1 MWRVIILMFL
11 AVTLVSFENTETLV
25 LPKNPS
31 AGSLKVILFLDPE
44 CPVSNA
50 YMKEIKSIYADYSA
64 KGVSF
69 EAYFPMETV
78 TDKDI
83 KAFLKKYNAT
93 FPGFTDPDLRKAT
106 RYKATT
112 MPEVVLLN
120 ANGLTV
126 YQGAIDNWFYALGKS
141 RPKATDLYLRNALE
155 ATLNGNPIMQSKT
168 QAIGCFINMKLD

>member
-1 MWRVIILMFL
+1 MWRKIIVLFL
-11 AVTLVSFENTETLV
+11 AITLFSFENAGPGSLA
-25 LPKNPS
+25 KNLS
-31 AGSLKVILFLDPE
+31 AQPLKVILFLDPE

-78 TDKDI
+78 TEKDI
-83 KAFLKKYNAT
+83 QAFLKKYNAT
-93 FPGFTDPDLRKAT
+93 FPGFPDPELRKAK
-106 RYKATT
+106 RYKATV

-120 ANGLTV
+120 EAGVTV

-141 RPKATDLYLRNALE
+141 RPKATELYLRNALE
-155 ATLNGNPIMQSKT
+155 ATLNGNPMMQSKT
-168 QAIGCFINMKLD
+168 QAIGCLINMKLD

>member
-1 MWRVIILMFL
+1 MWRVIIVMFL
-11 AVTLVSFENTETLV
+11 AVTLVSFEDTEARF
-25 LPKNPS
+25 LPENPS

-44 CPVSNA
+44 CPVTNA
-50 YMKEIKSIYADYSA
+50 YMKEIKSIYADYNA

-83 KAFLKKYNAT
+83 NAFLKKYNAT
-93 FPGFTDPDLRKAT
+93 FTGLKDPDLRKAT
-106 RYKATT
+106 RYKATV

-120 ANGLTV
+120 ASGITV

-141 RPKATDLYLRNALE
+141 RPKATELYLRNALE
-155 ATLNGNPIMQSKT
+155 ATLNDNPIMQSKT
-168 QAIGCFINMKLD
+168 QAIGCLINMKLD

>member
-1 MWRVIILMFL
+1 MWRKVIVLFL
-11 AVTLVSFENTETLV
+11 IVHLLSFGNAEGEKV
-25 LPKNPS
+25 HKIFPP
-31 AGSLKVILFLDPE
+31 GPLKVMLFLDPE

-50 YMKEIKSIYADYSA
+50 YMKEIKSIYSDYSA

-78 TDKDI
+78 TEKDI

-93 FPGFTDPDLRKAT
+93 FPGFADPGLRKAT
-106 RYKATT
+106 RYQATV

-120 ANGLTV
+120 ENGITV

-141 RPKATDLYLRNALE
+141 RPRATELYLRNALE

-168 QAIGCFINMKLD
+168 QAIGCLINMKLD

>member
-1 MWRVIILMFL
+1 MWRAIIVIFL
-11 AVTLVSFENTETLV
+11 AVALVSFENVDTFV
-25 LPKNPS
+25 SHKGPA
-31 AGSLKVILFLDPE
+31 AGTLKVILFLDPE
-44 CPVSNA
+44 CPVTNA
-50 YMKEIKSIYADYSA
+50 YMKEIKSINADYNA

-93 FPGFTDPDLRKAT
+93 FPGFTDPGLHKAT
-106 RYKATT
+106 RYKATA

-120 ANGLTV
+120 ASGMTV

-141 RPKATDLYLRNALE
+141 RQKATELYLRNALE
-155 ATLNGNPIMQSKT
+155 ATLNGNPVMQSKT
-168 QAIGCFINMKLD
+168 QAIGCLINMKLD